1 MTDEI
6 IKVTMI
12 NIFLNFDLTYV
23 IQNTFNIQNPKS
35 EVVVS
40 QLKLNSQT
48 LPEFDKDKKQFSE
61 QVYLHGIGFNSDL
74 IKVHVL

>member
-6 IKVTMI
+6 IKVTMF

-35 EVVVS
+35 EVIVS

-48 LPEFDKDKKQFSE
+48 SPEFDKAKKQFSE
-61 QVYLHGIGFNSDL
+61 QV
-74 IKVHVL
+74 

>member
-23 IQNTFNIQNPKS
+23 IQNTFSPQNPVS
-35 EVVVS
+35 EVIVS
-40 QLKLNSQT
+40 QLKLYESDPPQS
-48 LPEFDKDKKQFSE
+48 DKTKKQFSE
-61 QVYLHGIGFNSDL
+61 
-74 IKVHVL
+74 